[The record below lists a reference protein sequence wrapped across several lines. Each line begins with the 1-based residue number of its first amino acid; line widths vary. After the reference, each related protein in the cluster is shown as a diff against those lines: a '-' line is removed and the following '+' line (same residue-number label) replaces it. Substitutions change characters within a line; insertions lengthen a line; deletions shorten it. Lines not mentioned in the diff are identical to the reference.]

1 MLTKHGA
8 SAAARMRVSGS
19 KLCSRCN
26 QRLAR
31 HRVKDARLCCECY
44 VAAGHEPAVT
54 SRMQGSVCDQKD
66 VAMTNLILSASASRP
81 LGWRDDGFDA
91 LEGARSWP
99 ARLR

>member
-1 MLTKHGA
+1 
-8 SAAARMRVSGS
+8 
-19 KLCSRCN
+19 
-26 QRLAR
+26 
-31 HRVKDARLCCECY
+31 
-44 VAAGHEPAVT
+44 
-54 SRMQGSVCDQKD
+54 MQGSVCDQKD